1 MQPINLL
8 RIDLPIGGMTC
19 TACATRIERSLNQQP
34 GITAAI
40 NLAAEKARVDYD
52 PAQTT
57 PEQIVSIIERAGY
70 QVPEQQVSLA
80 LEGMTCAACATRI
93 EKALNL
99 LPGVSASVNFATEQ
113 ATVRFLPGQIAIPQL
128 IDAVRK
134 TGYEA
139 REMAAQDREAERARK
154 LLHYQKEFRLFWI
167 SALLTL
173 PLVAQMGGM
182 LSGEHQDWLPRWLQ
196 LALATPVQFW
206 IGKRF
211 YVGAY
216 HALRGG
222 GANMDVLVALGTTM
236 AYLLSLVVTVLGMHE
251 QHVYFEASSAVIT
264 LILLGKLLEAR
275 AKGKT
280 SAAIES
286 LLKLQPRTARVE
298 RDGQQ
303 LDIPI
308 EQLQAGDVCVV
319 RAGENIPVDGEVI
332 EGSSSV
338 NEAMLTGESMPR
350 HKAPGSRAYAA
361 TQNLDGM
368 LKLRATGVGSA
379 TQLAHIVRL
388 VEDAQGSKA
397 PIQRLADVISGIFV
411 PIVVGIALVTFALWW
426 WLGGDLSAALINAVA
441 VLVIACPCALGL
453 ATPTAIMVGTGR
465 GAQTG
470 ILVRDARA
478 LEQAHKIT
486 TLIVDKTG
494 TLTEGKPTV
503 TDVVPA
509 GNRSAQD
516 LLAVAAAL
524 EQGSQHPLA
533 TAILSHAQTQGVTP
547 RGMSGFASVAGK
559 GVSALIDHEQVY
571 LGSLSFLAA
580 SNVPLVEADARALL
594 DQGKT
599 VIGIGSTQHFMG
611 MIAIADRLR
620 DDSAAAVRRL
630 QQMHIEVVMLTGD
643 NPQTAQA
650 IAAQAGV
657 DRFVAE
663 VMPQDKAQEVAR
675 QKAQGKVVGMAG
687 DGINDAPALS
697 AADVGFAI
705 SSGSD
710 IAIEAADVT
719 LMRNSLMSVAD
730 AISLSRA
737 TLSKIRQNLFFAFI
751 YNVLGIP
758 LAALGMLNPVI
769 AGAAMAMSSV
779 SVVSNALLLKRWKPI
794 SPQPLPS
801 LLALSRERERGT

>member
-1 MQPINLL
+1 MQPAVNRL
-8 RIDLPIGGMTC
+8 RLDLPIAGMTC
-19 TACATRIERSLNQQP
+19 TACATRIETSLNKQS
-34 GITAAI
+34 GITASI
-40 NLAAEKARVDYD
+40 NLATEKARVDYD

-57 PEQIVSIIERAGY
+57 PDQIVSIIEKAGY
-70 QVPEQQVSLA
+70 QVPEQRLDLA

-93 EKALNL
+93 ETALNQ
-99 LPGVSASVNFATEQ
+99 LPGVSASVNFATEK
-113 ATVRFLPGQIAIPQL
+113 ATVRYSLGKTTPSQIIA
-128 IDAVRK
+128 AVRK
-134 TGYEA
+134 TGYGAHEL
-139 REMAAQDREAERARK
+139 AAQERDAERARK
-154 LLHYQKEFRLFWI
+154 LAHYRQEFRLFWL

-173 PLVAQMGGM
+173 PLLAQMGAM
-182 LSGEHQDWLPRWLQ
+182 VSGDHQEWLPRWLQ

-211 YVGAY
+211 YLGAY

-236 AYLLSLVVTVLGMHE
+236 AYLLSLVVTVFGLTHL
-251 QHVYFEASSAVIT
+251 HVYFEASSAVIT
-264 LILLGKLLEAR
+264 LVLLGKLLEAR

-280 SAAIES
+280 SAAIEA
-286 LLKLQPRTARVE
+286 LIKLQPRTARVE
-298 RDGQQ
+298 REGQL
-303 LDIPI
+303 LDVPI
-308 EQLQAGDVCVV
+308 EQLQAGDICIV
-319 RAGENIPVDGEVI
+319 RAGESIPVDGEVL

-350 HKAPGSRAYAA
+350 RKQPGSPAYAA

-368 LKLRATGVGSA
+368 LKLRATGVGNE

-397 PIQRLADVISGIFV
+397 PIQRLADVISAIFV
-411 PIVVGIALVTFALWW
+411 PIVVGIALVTFVLWW
-426 WLGGDLSAALINAVA
+426 WLGGDLSVALINAVA

-503 TDVVPA
+503 TDVLPSA
-509 GNRSAQD
+509 GTSENS
-516 LLAVAAAL
+516 LLATAAAL

-533 TAILSHAQTQGVTP
+533 EAILRHAAAQGVTI
-547 RGMSGFASVAGK
+547 RAISDFTTVAGK
-559 GVSALIDHEQVY
+559 GVSATIDGEQVY
-571 LGSLSFLAA
+571 LGSLNFLAA
-580 SNVPLVEADARALL
+580 SNIPLTEVDTRALL
-594 DQGKT
+594 SQGKT
-599 VIGIGSTQHFMG
+599 VIGVGTKTRFLG
-611 MIAIADRLR
+611 LIAIADRIR

-630 QQMHIEVVMLTGD
+630 QEMQIEVVMLTGD

-650 IAAQAGV
+650 VADQTGIT
-657 DRFVAE
+657 RFVAE

-719 LMRNSLMSVAD
+719 LMHNSLMSVAD

-737 TLSKIRQNLFFAFI
+737 TLRKIRQNLFFAFI
-751 YNVLGIP
+751 YNVLGLP
-758 LAALGMLNPVI
+758 LAALGLLNPVI

-779 SVVSNALLLKRWKPI
+779 SVVSNALLLKRWKP
-794 SPQPLPS
+794 
-801 LLALSRERERGT
+801 AGVNGK

>member
-1 MQPINLL
+1 MQAINLL

-19 TACATRIERSLNQQP
+19 TACAARIERSLNQQP

-57 PEQIVSIIERAGY
+57 PEQIVSMIERAGY
-70 QVPEQQVSLA
+70 QVPEQHVSLA

-113 ATVRFLPGQIAIPQL
+113 AAVRYQPGKITIAQV

-134 TGYEA
+134 TGYQAHELV
-139 REMAAQDREAERARK
+139 AQDREAERARK
-154 LLHYQKEFRLFWI
+154 LVNYQKEFRLFWI

-173 PLVAQMGGM
+173 PLLAQMGGM
-182 LSGEHQDWLPRWLQ
+182 VSGEHQDWLPRWLQ

-211 YVGAY
+211 YIGAY

-222 GANMDVLVALGTTM
+222 GANMDVLVSLGTTM
-236 AYLLSLVVTVLGMHE
+236 AYLLSLVVTLLGMHE

-264 LILLGKLLEAR
+264 LVLLGKLLEAR

-280 SAAIES
+280 SAAIEA

-308 EQLQAGDVCVV
+308 EQLQAGDICIV

-332 EGSSSV
+332 EGASSV

-350 HKAPGSRAYAA
+350 HKGPGERTYAA

-411 PIVVGIALVTFALWW
+411 PIVVGIALLTFVLWW
-426 WLGGDLSAALINAVA
+426 WLGGDLSAALINSVA

-503 TDVVPA
+503 SDVIPA
-509 GNRSAQD
+509 GNHSAQD
-516 LLAVAAAL
+516 MLSVAAAL

-533 TAILSHAQTQGVTP
+533 TAILNHAKSLGVIPSAMSHFTT
-547 RGMSGFASVAGK
+547 VAGK
-559 GVSALIDHEQVY
+559 GVSATIDNEQVY

-580 SNVPLVEADARALL
+580 SNVPLADTDTRALL

-599 VIGIGSTQHFMG
+599 VIGIGTAQRFMG
-611 MIAIADRLR
+611 LIAIADRLR
-620 DDSAAAVRRL
+620 DDSAAAVRQL
-630 QQMHIEVVMLTGD
+630 QKMQIEVVMLTGD
-643 NPQTAQA
+643 NPQTAKA
-650 IAAQAGV
+650 IAGQAGV

-737 TLSKIRQNLFFAFI
+737 TLGKIRQNLFFAFI

-779 SVVSNALLLKRWKPI
+779 SVVSNALLLKRWKPVGD
-794 SPQPLPS
+794 
-801 LLALSRERERGT
+801 RR

>member
-1 MQPINLL
+1 MQPSVNRL
-8 RIDLPIGGMTC
+8 RLDLPIAGMTC
-19 TACATRIERSLNQQP
+19 TACATRIENSLNKKS
-34 GITAAI
+34 GITASI
-40 NLAAEKARVDYD
+40 NLATEKARVDYD

-57 PEQIVSIIERAGY
+57 PDQIVSIIEKAGY
-70 QVPEQQVSLA
+70 QVPEQRLDLA

-93 EKALNL
+93 ETALNQ
-99 LPGVSASVNFATEQ
+99 LPGVTASVNFATEK
-113 ATVRFLPGQIAIPQL
+113 ATVRYLLGKTTLPQIIA
-128 IDAVRK
+128 AVRK
-134 TGYEA
+134 TGYGAHELA
-139 REMAAQDREAERARK
+139 EQERDAERQRK
-154 LLHYQKEFRLFWI
+154 LAHYRQEFRLFWL

-173 PLVAQMGGM
+173 PLLAQMGAM

-196 LALATPVQFW
+196 LVLATPVQFW

-211 YVGAY
+211 YIGAY

-236 AYLLSLVVTVLGMHE
+236 AYLLSLVVTVFGLTHL
-251 QHVYFEASSAVIT
+251 HVYFEASSAVIT
-264 LILLGKLLEAR
+264 LVLLGKLLEAR

-280 SAAIES
+280 SAAIEA
-286 LLKLQPRTARVE
+286 LIKMQPRTARVE
-298 RDGQQ
+298 RDGQV
-303 LDIPI
+303 LDVPI
-308 EQLQAGDVCVV
+308 EQLQAGDICIV
-319 RAGENIPVDGEVI
+319 RAGESIPVDGEVV

-350 HKAPGSRAYAA
+350 RKEPGSRAYAA

-368 LKLRATGVGSA
+368 LKLRATGVGKD

-397 PIQRLADVISGIFV
+397 PIQRLVDVISGIFV
-411 PIVVGIALVTFALWW
+411 PIVVSIALVTFVLWW

-503 TDVVPA
+503 TDVLPSA
-509 GNRSAQD
+509 GISENA
-516 LLAVAAAL
+516 LLAAAAAL

-533 TAILSHAQTQGVTP
+533 EAILRHAAAQGVTI
-547 RGMSGFASVAGK
+547 RAISDFTTIAGK
-559 GVSALIDHEQVY
+559 GVSASIDGEQVY
-571 LGSLSFLAA
+571 LGSLNFLAA
-580 SNVPLVEADARALL
+580 SNIPLIEADARALL
-594 DQGKT
+594 GQGKT
-599 VIGIGSTQHFMG
+599 VIGVGTRTRFLG
-611 MIAIADRLR
+611 LIAIADRIR

-650 IAAQAGV
+650 VADQAGIT
-657 DRFVAE
+657 RFVAE

-719 LMRNSLMSVAD
+719 LMHNSLMSVAD

-737 TLSKIRQNLFFAFI
+737 TLRKIRQNLFFAFI

-758 LAALGMLNPVI
+758 LAALGLLNPVI

-779 SVVSNALLLKRWKPI
+779 SVVSNALLLKRWKPG
-794 SPQPLPS
+794 
-801 LLALSRERERGT
+801 A

>member
-1 MQPINLL
+1 MQPSVNRL
-8 RIDLPIGGMTC
+8 RLDLPIAGMTC
-19 TACATRIERSLNQQP
+19 TACATRIENSLNKKS
-34 GITAAI
+34 GITASI
-40 NLAAEKARVDYD
+40 NLATEKARVDYD

-57 PEQIVSIIERAGY
+57 PDQIVSIIEKAGY
-70 QVPEQQVSLA
+70 QVPEQRLDLA

-93 EKALNL
+93 ENALNQ
-99 LPGVSASVNFATEQ
+99 LPGVTASVNFATEK
-113 ATVRFLPGQIAIPQL
+113 ATVRYLLGKATLPQIIAAI
-128 IDAVRK
+128 RK
-134 TGYEA
+134 TGYGAHELA
-139 REMAAQDREAERARK
+139 EQERDAERQRK
-154 LLHYQKEFRLFWI
+154 LTHYRQEFRLFWL

-173 PLVAQMGGM
+173 PLLAQMGAM

-196 LALATPVQFW
+196 LVLATPVQFW

-211 YVGAY
+211 YIGAY

-236 AYLLSLVVTVLGMHE
+236 AYLLSLVVTVFGLTHL
-251 QHVYFEASSAVIT
+251 HVYFEASSAVIT
-264 LILLGKLLEAR
+264 LVLLGKLLEAR

-280 SAAIES
+280 SAAIEA
-286 LLKLQPRTARVE
+286 LIKLQPRTARVE
-298 RDGQQ
+298 RDGQL
-303 LDIPI
+303 LDVPI
-308 EQLQAGDVCVV
+308 EQLQAGDICVV
-319 RAGENIPVDGEVI
+319 RAGESIPVDGEVV

-350 HKAPGSRAYAA
+350 RKEPGSRAYAA

-368 LKLRATGVGSA
+368 LKLRATGVGKD

-397 PIQRLADVISGIFV
+397 PIQRLVDVISGIFV
-411 PIVVGIALVTFALWW
+411 PIVVSIALVTFVLWW

-503 TDVVPA
+503 TDVLPSA
-509 GNRSAQD
+509 GISENA
-516 LLAVAAAL
+516 LLAAAAAL

-533 TAILSHAQTQGVTP
+533 EAILRHAAAQGVTI
-547 RGMSGFASVAGK
+547 RTISNFTTIAGK
-559 GVSALIDHEQVY
+559 GVSASIDGEQVY
-571 LGSLSFLAA
+571 LGSLNFLAA
-580 SNVPLVEADARALL
+580 SNIPLTEADARALL
-594 DQGKT
+594 GQGKT
-599 VIGIGSTQHFMG
+599 VIGVGTRTRFLG
-611 MIAIADRLR
+611 LIAIADRIR

-650 IAAQAGV
+650 VADQAGIT
-657 DRFVAE
+657 RFVAE

-719 LMRNSLMSVAD
+719 LMHNSLMSVAD

-737 TLSKIRQNLFFAFI
+737 TLRKIRQNLFFAFI

-758 LAALGMLNPVI
+758 LAALGLLNPVI

-779 SVVSNALLLKRWKPI
+779 SVVSNALLLKRWKP
-794 SPQPLPS
+794 
-801 LLALSRERERGT
+801 AGVNGK

>member
-1 MQPINLL
+1 MQPSVNRL
-8 RIDLPIGGMTC
+8 RLDLPIAGMTC
-19 TACATRIERSLNQQP
+19 TACATRIENSLNKQS
-34 GITAAI
+34 GITASI
-40 NLAAEKARVDYD
+40 NLATEKARVDYD

-57 PEQIVSIIERAGY
+57 PDQIVSIIEKAGY
-70 QVPEQQVSLA
+70 QVPEQRLDLA

-93 EKALNL
+93 ENALNQ
-99 LPGVSASVNFATEQ
+99 LPGVTASVNFATEK
-113 ATVRFLPGQIAIPQL
+113 ATVRYLLGKTTLPQIIA
-128 IDAVRK
+128 AVRK
-134 TGYEA
+134 TGYGAHELA
-139 REMAAQDREAERARK
+139 EQERDAERQRK
-154 LLHYQKEFRLFWI
+154 LAHYRQEFRLFWL

-173 PLVAQMGGM
+173 PLLAQMGAM

-196 LALATPVQFW
+196 LVLATPVQFW

-236 AYLLSLVVTVLGMHE
+236 AYLLSLVVTVFGLTHL
-251 QHVYFEASSAVIT
+251 HVYFEASSAVIT
-264 LILLGKLLEAR
+264 LVLLGKLLEAR

-280 SAAIES
+280 SAAIEA
-286 LLKLQPRTARVE
+286 LIKMQPRTARVE
-298 RDGQQ
+298 RDGQLQ
-303 LDIPI
+303 DVPI
-308 EQLQAGDVCVV
+308 EQLQAGDICVV
-319 RAGENIPVDGEVI
+319 RAGESIPVDGEVV

-350 HKAPGSRAYAA
+350 RKEPGSRAYAA

-368 LKLRATGVGSA
+368 LKLRATGVGKD

-397 PIQRLADVISGIFV
+397 PIQRLVDVISGIFV
-411 PIVVGIALVTFALWW
+411 PIVVSIALVTFVLWW

-503 TDVVPA
+503 TDVLPSA
-509 GNRSAQD
+509 GISENA
-516 LLAVAAAL
+516 LLAAAAAL

-533 TAILSHAQTQGVTP
+533 EAILRHAAAQGVTI
-547 RGMSGFASVAGK
+547 RTISDFTTIAGK
-559 GVSALIDHEQVY
+559 GVSASIDGEQVY
-571 LGSLSFLAA
+571 LGSLNFLAA
-580 SNVPLVEADARALL
+580 SNIPLTEADARALL
-594 DQGKT
+594 GQGKT
-599 VIGIGSTQHFMG
+599 VIGVGTRTRFLG
-611 MIAIADRLR
+611 LIAIADRIR
-620 DDSAAAVRRL
+620 DDSAAAVHRL

-650 IAAQAGV
+650 VADQAGIT
-657 DRFVAE
+657 RFVAE

-719 LMRNSLMSVAD
+719 LMHNSLISVAD

-737 TLSKIRQNLFFAFI
+737 TLRKIRQNLFFAFI

-758 LAALGMLNPVI
+758 LAALGLLNPVI

-779 SVVSNALLLKRWKPI
+779 SVVSNALLLKRWKPG
-794 SPQPLPS
+794 
-801 LLALSRERERGT
+801 A

>member
-1 MQPINLL
+1 MQPSVNRL
-8 RIDLPIGGMTC
+8 RLDLPIAGMTC
-19 TACATRIERSLNQQP
+19 SACATRIESSLNKQS
-34 GITAAI
+34 GITASI
-40 NLAAEKARVDYD
+40 NLATEKARVDYD

-57 PEQIVSIIERAGY
+57 PDQIVSIIEKAGY
-70 QVPEQQVSLA
+70 QVPEQRLELA

-93 EKALNL
+93 ETALNQ
-99 LPGVSASVNFATEQ
+99 LPGVSASVNFATEK
-113 ATVRFLPGQIAIPQL
+113 ATIRYSVGKTNPSQIIAT
-128 IDAVRK
+128 VRK
-134 TGYEA
+134 TGYDAHEL
-139 REMAAQDREAERARK
+139 AAQERDAERARK
-154 LLHYQKEFRLFWI
+154 LAQYRQEFRRFWL

-173 PLVAQMGGM
+173 PLLAQMGAM
-182 LSGEHQDWLPRWLQ
+182 LSGDHQDWLPRWLQ
-196 LALATPVQFW
+196 LVLATPVQFW

-211 YVGAY
+211 YIGAY

-236 AYLLSLVVTVLGMHE
+236 AYLLSLVVTVFGLTHL
-251 QHVYFEASSAVIT
+251 HVYFEASSAVIT
-264 LILLGKLLEAR
+264 LVLLGKLLEAR

-280 SAAIES
+280 SAAIEA
-286 LLKLQPRTARVE
+286 LIKLQPRTARVE
-298 RDGQQ
+298 RDGQL
-303 LDIPI
+303 LDVPI
-308 EQLQAGDVCVV
+308 EQLQAGDICVV

-332 EGSSSV
+332 EGNSSV

-350 HKAPGSRAYAA
+350 HKELGSSAYAA

-368 LKLRATGVGSA
+368 LKLRATGVGNE

-411 PIVVGIALVTFALWW
+411 PIVVGIALLTFVLWW
-426 WLGGDLSAALINAVA
+426 WLGGDLSVALINAVA

-478 LEQAHKIT
+478 LELAHKIT

-503 TDVVPA
+503 TDVLPSA
-509 GNRSAQD
+509 GISENS
-516 LLAVAAAL
+516 LLATAAAL

-533 TAILSHAQTQGVTP
+533 EAILRHAAAQGVAIRTI
-547 RGMSGFASVAGK
+547 SDFTTIAGK
-559 GVSALIDHEQVY
+559 GVSATIDGEQIY
-571 LGSLSFLAA
+571 LGSLNFLAA
-580 SNVPLVEADARALL
+580 SHIPLIEGQAQALL
-594 DQGKT
+594 GQGKT
-599 VIGIGSTQHFMG
+599 VIGVGSKTQFLG
-611 MIAIADRLR
+611 LIAIADRIR

-650 IAAQAGV
+650 VADQVGIT
-657 DRFVAE
+657 RFVAE
-663 VMPQDKAQEVAR
+663 VMPQDKAEEVAR

-719 LMRNSLMSVAD
+719 LMHNSLMSVAD

-737 TLSKIRQNLFFAFI
+737 TLKKIRQNLFFAFI
-751 YNVLGIP
+751 YNVLGLP
-758 LAALGMLNPVI
+758 LAALGLLNPVI

-779 SVVSNALLLKRWKPI
+779 SVVSNALLLKRWKP
-794 SPQPLPS
+794 
-801 LLALSRERERGT
+801 GV

>member
-1 MQPINLL
+1 MPNINRL
-8 RIDLPIGGMTC
+8 RLDLPIAGMTC
-19 TACATRIERSLNQQP
+19 SACATRIESRLNQQA
-34 GITAAI
+34 GMSAVV
-40 NLAAEKARVDYD
+40 NLTAEKARIDYD
-52 PAQTT
+52 PGQTT
-57 PEQIVSIIERAGY
+57 PAQIVALIQKTGY
-70 QVPEQQVSLA
+70 QVPEQQITLA
-80 LEGMTCAACATRI
+80 LEGMTCVACATRI
-93 EKALNL
+93 EKALNQ
-99 LPGVSASVNFATEQ
+99 LPGVEARVNFATEQ
-113 ATVRFLPGQIAIPQL
+113 AMVHYQPGQIDLTQI

-134 TGYEA
+134 TGYSAHELA
-139 REMAAQDREAERARK
+139 EQGREAERARK
-154 LLHYQKEFRLFWI
+154 QLLYRQELKQFGI
-167 SALLTL
+167 AALLTL

-182 LSGEHQDWLPRWLQ
+182 LSGGEHQDWLPRWLQ

-236 AYLLSLVVTVLGMHE
+236 AYLLSLVVTALGLHA

-264 LILLGKLLEAR
+264 LVLLGKLLEAR

-280 SAAIES
+280 SAAIEA
-286 LLKLQPRTARVE
+286 LIKLQPRTAHVE
-298 RDGQQ
+298 RDGQIV
-303 LDIPI
+303 DVPI
-308 EQLQAGDVCVV
+308 EHLQVGEVCVV
-319 RAGENIPVDGEVI
+319 RAGESIPVDGEVI
-332 EGSSSV
+332 VGASSV
-338 NEAMLTGESMPR
+338 NETMLTGESMPR
-350 HKAPGSRAYAA
+350 HKQSGSHVYAA

-368 LKLRATGVGSA
+368 LKLRATGVGKE

-411 PIVVGIALVTFALWW
+411 PIVVGIALVTFVLWW
-426 WLGGDLSAALINAVA
+426 WLGGDWSVALINAVA

-494 TLTEGKPTV
+494 TLTAGAPTV
-503 TDVVPA
+503 TDVQPTA
-509 GNRSAQD
+509 GVSEND
-516 LLAVAAAL
+516 LLAAAAAL

-533 TAILSHAQTQGVTP
+533 AAISLHAAS
-547 RGMSGFASVAGK
+547 RGIALGSIADFTTVAGK
-559 GVSALIDHEQVY
+559 GVSATYNNETVY
-571 LGSLSFLAA
+571 LGSLKFLAA
-580 SNVPLVEADARALL
+580 SGVPATDAQPLL
-594 DQGKT
+594 KQGKT
-599 VIGIGSTQHFMG
+599 VIGVGTAQRLLG
-611 MIAIADRLR
+611 LIAITDPIR
-620 DDSAAAVRRL
+620 DDSAAAVARL
-630 QQMHIEVVMLTGD
+630 QAMGVAVVMLTGD
-643 NPQTAQA
+643 NPQTAAA
-650 IAAQAGV
+650 IAQQAGITHYI
-657 DRFVAE
+657 AE
-663 VMPQDKAQEVAR
+663 VLPQDKAQEVAR
-675 QKAQGKVVGMAG
+675 QKMLGQVVGMAG

-737 TLSKIRQNLFFAFI
+737 TLRKIRQNLFFAFI
-751 YNVLGIP
+751 YNVLGLP
-758 LAALGMLNPVI
+758 LAALGLLNPVI
-769 AGAAMAMSSV
+769 AGAAMALSSV
-779 SVVSNALLLKRWKPI
+779 SVVSNALLLKRWKPG
-794 SPQPLPS
+794 
-801 LLALSRERERGT
+801 A

>member
-1 MQPINLL
+1 MPNINRL
-8 RIDLPIGGMTC
+8 RLDLPIAGMTC
-19 TACATRIERSLNQQP
+19 SACATRIESRLNQQA
-34 GITAAI
+34 GMNAVV
-40 NLAAEKARVDYD
+40 NLTAEKARIDYD
-52 PAQTT
+52 PGQTT
-57 PEQIVSIIERAGY
+57 PAQIVALIQKTGY
-70 QVPEQQVSLA
+70 QVPEQQITLA

-93 EKALNL
+93 EKALNQ
-99 LPGVSASVNFATEQ
+99 LPGVEARVNFATEQ
-113 ATVRFLPGQIAIPQL
+113 AMVHYQPGQIDLTQI

-134 TGYEA
+134 TGYSAHELA
-139 REMAAQDREAERARK
+139 EQGREAERARK
-154 LLHYQKEFRLFWI
+154 QLLYRQELKQFGI
-167 SALLTL
+167 AALLTL

-182 LSGEHQDWLPRWLQ
+182 LSGGEHQDWLPRWLQ

-236 AYLLSLVVTVLGMHE
+236 AYLLSLVVTALGLHA

-264 LILLGKLLEAR
+264 LVLLGKLLEAR

-280 SAAIES
+280 SAAIEA
-286 LLKLQPRTARVE
+286 LIKLQPRTAHVE
-298 RDGQQ
+298 RDGQIV
-303 LDIPI
+303 DVPI
-308 EQLQAGDVCVV
+308 EHLQVGEVCVV
-319 RAGENIPVDGEVI
+319 RAGESIPVDGEVI
-332 EGSSSV
+332 VGASSV
-338 NEAMLTGESMPR
+338 NETMLTGESMPR
-350 HKAPGSRAYAA
+350 HKQSGSHVYAA

-368 LKLRATGVGSA
+368 LKLRATGVGKE

-411 PIVVGIALVTFALWW
+411 PIVVGIALVTFVLWW
-426 WLGGDLSAALINAVA
+426 WLGGDWSVALINAVA

-494 TLTEGKPTV
+494 TLTAGAPTV
-503 TDVVPA
+503 TDVQPA
-509 GNRSAQD
+509 AGVSEND
-516 LLAVAAAL
+516 LLAAAAAL

-533 TAILSHAQTQGVTP
+533 AAISLHAVS
-547 RGMSGFASVAGK
+547 RGIALGSIADFTTVAGK
-559 GVSALIDHEQVY
+559 GVSATYNNETVY
-571 LGSLSFLAA
+571 LGSLKFLAA
-580 SNVPLVEADARALL
+580 SGVPATDAQPLL
-594 DQGKT
+594 TQGKT
-599 VIGIGSTQHFMG
+599 VIGVGTAQRLLG
-611 MIAIADRLR
+611 LIAIADPIR
-620 DDSAAAVRRL
+620 DDSAAAVARL
-630 QQMHIEVVMLTGD
+630 QAMGVAVVMLTGD
-643 NPQTAQA
+643 NPQTAAA
-650 IAAQAGV
+650 IAQQAGITHYI
-657 DRFVAE
+657 AE
-663 VMPQDKAQEVAR
+663 VLPQDKAQEVAR
-675 QKAQGKVVGMAG
+675 QKMLGQVVGMAG

-737 TLSKIRQNLFFAFI
+737 TLRKIRQNLFFAFI
-751 YNVLGIP
+751 YNVLGLP
-758 LAALGMLNPVI
+758 LAALGLLNPVI
-769 AGAAMAMSSV
+769 AGAAMALSSV
-779 SVVSNALLLKRWKPI
+779 SVVSNALLLKRWKPG
-794 SPQPLPS
+794 
-801 LLALSRERERGT
+801 A